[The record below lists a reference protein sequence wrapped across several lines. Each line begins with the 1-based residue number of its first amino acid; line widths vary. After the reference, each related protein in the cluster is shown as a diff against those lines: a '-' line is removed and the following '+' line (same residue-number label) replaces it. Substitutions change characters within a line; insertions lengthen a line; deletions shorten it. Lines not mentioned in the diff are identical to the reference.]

1 MKSKKIL
8 IVDDDAV
15 LRQSLG
21 LFLSQKDFEV
31 IESEDGKVGF
41 DMYMTMHPDIIIL
54 DMMMPNITGNE
65 FIELVRK
72 NNEKDIEKIIVMTN
86 KEEMLDVA
94 DVISKGVTDYVT
106 KSNIDLENIYGLI
119 LRKLGL

>member
-8 IVDDDAV
+8 IIDDDAV

-21 LFLSQKDFEV
+21 LFLSQKDFE
-31 IESEDGKVGF
+31 ITEAEDGKKGF
-41 DMYMTMHPDIIIL
+41 DLYITHGPDVVIL

-65 FIELVRK
+65 FIEMVR
-72 NNEKDIEKIIVMTN
+72 NHNEKDIGKIIVMTN

-94 DVISKGVTDYVT
+94 DVVSKGITDYVT

>member
-1 MKSKKIL
+1 MKLNKIL
-8 IVDDDAV
+8 IIDDDV
-15 LRQSLG
+15 ILRQSLG

-31 IESEDGKVGF
+31 IEAEDGKIGY
-41 DMYMTMHPDIIIL
+41 DAYTSSHPDVIIL
-54 DMMMPNITGNE
+54 DMMMPNVTGNE
-65 FIELVRK
+65 FIEMVRK

-94 DVISKGVTDYVT
+94 DVISRGVTDYVT
-106 KSNIDLENIYGLI
+106 KSNIDLENIYALI

>member
-8 IVDDDAV
+8 IIDDDAV

-21 LFLSQKDFEV
+21 LFLSQKDFE
-31 IESEDGKVGF
+31 ITEAEDGKKGF
-41 DMYMTMHPDIIIL
+41 DLYITHGPDVVIL

-65 FIELVRK
+65 FIEMVRNHK
-72 NNEKDIEKIIVMTN
+72 EKDIGKIIVMTN

-94 DVISKGVTDYVT
+94 DVVSKGITDYVT

>member
-21 LFLSQKDFEV
+21 LFLSQKDFEI
-31 IESEDGKVGF
+31 IEAEDGKVGL
-41 DMYMTMHPDIIIL
+41 DLYTTLHPDVIIL
-54 DMMMPNITGNE
+54 DMMMPNMNGNE
-65 FIELVRK
+65 FIEAIRAV
-72 NNEKDIEKIIVMTN
+72 NEKDIEKILVMTN

-94 DVISKGVTDYVT
+94 EVISKGVTDYVT
-106 KSNIDLENIYGLI
+106 KSNIDLENIYALI

>member
-8 IVDDDAV
+8 IVDDDAI

-21 LFLSQKDFEV
+21 LFLSQKDFEI
-31 IESEDGKVGF
+31 IEAEDGKVGF
-41 DMYMTMHPDIIIL
+41 DMYITHNPDIIIL

-65 FIELVRK
+65 FIEMVR
-72 NNEKDIEKIIVMTN
+72 NHNEKDIEKILVMTN

-94 DVISKGVTDYVT
+94 DVVSKGVTDYVT

>member
-21 LFLSQKDFEV
+21 LFLSQKDFEI
-31 IESEDGKVGF
+31 IEAEDGKVGF
-41 DMYMTMHPDIIIL
+41 DMYTTLHPNVIIL
-54 DMMMPNITGNE
+54 DMMMPNMNGNE
-65 FIELVRK
+65 FIETVRST
-72 NNEKDIEKIIVMTN
+72 NEKDIEKIIVMTN

-106 KSNIDLENIYGLI
+106 KSNIDLENIYALI

>member
-21 LFLSQKDFEV
+21 LYLSQKDFE
-31 IESEDGKVGF
+31 ILEAEDGKVGF
-41 DMYMTMHPDIIIL
+41 DMYMTLHPDVIIL
-54 DMMMPNITGNE
+54 DMMMPNVTGNE
-65 FIELVRK
+65 FIEMVRAH
-72 NNEKDIEKIIVMTN
+72 NEKDIEKILVMTN

>member
-8 IVDDDAV
+8 IVDDDAI

-21 LFLSQKDFEV
+21 LFLSQKDFEI
-31 IESEDGKVGF
+31 IEAEDGKTGF
-41 DMYMTMHPDIIIL
+41 DLYTTLHPDVIIL
-54 DMMMPNITGNE
+54 DMMMPNMNGNE
-65 FIELVRK
+65 FIETVRAV
-72 NNEKDIEKIIVMTN
+72 NEKDIEKIIVMTN

-106 KSNIDLENIYGLI
+106 KSNIDLENIYALI